1 MTVNQKVSLTLLKVL
16 KNIRLQEGLSQSE
29 LANLLGVPQ
38 SFVSKYEGNE
48 RRLSFDEVWTII
60 QVLNFPPEKFTKI
73 IIKELKD
80 KNEVQ

>member
-1 MTVNQKVSLTLLKVL
+1 MNVSQKVSITFLKIL
-16 KNIRLQEGLSQSE
+16 KNIRLQKGLSQSD

-60 QVLNFPPEKFTKI
+60 QTLDFPPEKFIKI

-80 KNEVQ
+80 TNETK